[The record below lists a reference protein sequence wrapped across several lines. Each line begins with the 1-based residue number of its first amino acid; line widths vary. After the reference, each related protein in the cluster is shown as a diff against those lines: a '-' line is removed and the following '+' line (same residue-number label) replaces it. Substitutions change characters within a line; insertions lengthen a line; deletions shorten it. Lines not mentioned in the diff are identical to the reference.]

1 MKLKQPIAKFLRG
14 IANKLDPQS
23 KKSQRFLDL
32 PPITGIRFEEQ
43 IAHIDTIAAEHII
56 PADVPMQYVERG
68 ICDGIAQELLNQKF
82 IKIEAVEK
90 QIDNWCRPVIKYRA
104 YLKVVRPL

>member
-1 MKLKQPIAKFLRG
+1 MKLKQPIAKFLHG

-43 IAHIDTIAAEHII
+43 IAHIDTISAEHII
-56 PADVPMQYVERG
+56 PANIPMHYVEREICNG
-68 ICDGIAQELLNQKF
+68 IVQELLTHKF
-82 IKIEAVEK
+82 VKIETTENQFDK
-90 QIDNWCRPVIKYRA
+90 FCQPVIKYQA